1 MVGRGLDGLIRLA
14 ASWSVCEFDESQ
26 LLQDTRV
33 SSGRASCGRCPGCPA
48 SRRCGAS
55 GLAHLRFPQ
64 GVWRKETQAPRPVLS
79 VHSVRAKV
87 AAALLR
93 VARPARRSQTNLRY
107 LSFSACYCVLR
118 RRRLVRLWP
127 TTAAH
132 TCWAAPRLRPRR
144 RPRRSGRGARVACAA
159 CSRAVL
165 ARPLFLDA
173 AANLSG
179 MSLRMYYNT
188 FERLA
193 RLDCV
198 LRSRTAHAARTAAYS
213 SP

>member
-1 MVGRGLDGLIRLA
+1 MVGRGLGGLIRLA

-93 VARPARRSQTNLRY
+93 VARPARRSQTNHGTP
-107 LSFSACYCVLR
+107 
-118 RRRLVRLWP
+118 LV
-127 TTAAH
+127 
-132 TCWAAPRLRPRR
+132 
-144 RPRRSGRGARVACAA
+144 
-159 CSRAVL
+159 
-165 ARPLFLDA
+165 
-173 AANLSG
+173 
-179 MSLRMYYNT
+179 
-188 FERLA
+188 
-193 RLDCV
+193 
-198 LRSRTAHAARTAAYS
+198 
-213 SP
+213 